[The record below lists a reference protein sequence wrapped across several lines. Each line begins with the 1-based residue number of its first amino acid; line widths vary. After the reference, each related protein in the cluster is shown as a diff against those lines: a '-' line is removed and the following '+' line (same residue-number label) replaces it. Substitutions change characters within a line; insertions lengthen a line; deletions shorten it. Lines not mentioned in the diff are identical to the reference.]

1 MAEGGLIMKT
11 IAMATLTLAIAGCGS
26 SAKPE
31 QPNELPPVQTP
42 PDPSPQPAVRT
53 IIHRPLLSGSPQNL
67 LLDIGFRDSGWGH
80 FTTFYDSGSA
90 LAQVTSRI
98 LSLAPASVTAPVGVF
113 RDPSGSDEKSRG
125 MISVC
130 SFLGGKGPFVARVW
144 VSRSNAAGEPIELE
158 DDPLGFRAAL
168 TTGGYPEGKAYDLT
182 RKDQKTLGN
191 RTWILFESK
200 VEADLPSTAFFNL
213 KLGRKG
219 GGYMVTAP
227 EVLALNLLPPVDAK
241 MSLTLPAAARAVL
254 PDEAAAIAAY
264 VRQPHPLG
272 LPKPTSTKVAI
283 D

>member
-1 MAEGGLIMKT
+1 MKNLAFT
-11 IAMATLTLAIAGCGS
+11 LLTLALVGCGS
-26 SAKPE
+26 SVKPE

-42 PDPSPQPAVRT
+42 PDPTPQPAVRT

-67 LLDIGFRDSGWGH
+67 LLDVGFRDSGWGH
-80 FTTFYDSGSA
+80 FTTFFDSGSA
-90 LAQVTSRI
+90 MAQVTSRT

-113 RDPSGSDEKSRG
+113 KDPSGDDVKSRG

-144 VSRSNAAGEPIELE
+144 VSRSNAAGDPIDLE
-158 DDPLGFRAAL
+158 EDPLVFRAAL
-168 TTGGYPEGKAYDLT
+168 TTGGYPEGKAYDLA
-182 RKDQKTLGN
+182 RKDQKTLGK
-191 RTWILFESK
+191 RTWILFESR
-200 VEADLPSTAFFNL
+200 VDAELPSTAFFNL

-227 EVLALNLLPPVDAK
+227 EVIAVSLLPPADSK
-241 MSLTLPAAARAVL
+241 MSLAFPVAARAVL

-264 VRQPHPLG
+264 IRQPHPLG
-272 LPKPTSTKVAI
+272 LPKPTSTKVSI